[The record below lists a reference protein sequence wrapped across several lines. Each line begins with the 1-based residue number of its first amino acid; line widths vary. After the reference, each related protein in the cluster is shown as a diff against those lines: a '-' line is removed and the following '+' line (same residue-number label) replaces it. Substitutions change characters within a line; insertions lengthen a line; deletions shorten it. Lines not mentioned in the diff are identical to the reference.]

1 MTHKPHLL
9 GLPRRGC
16 RCPYLCH
23 NVIRKIWRSLSVTF
37 NLSISTAMPCPH
49 AQFRAESNRFAASES
64 LSTYLA
70 SIPGCP
76 ECDLLLRVV
85 EDFRPGWID
94 ENKNGQ
100 GSIDVVYKVGSRHD
114 GVPATVNLLVSPL
127 CQGHSWF
134 EGRKLVDSFQFFRR
148 SRGMIFN
155 PTLDLRKWHPV
166 RRVQHSRCKV
176 WTSLTWSVCRRTNVR
191 THVRAML

>member
-1 MTHKPHLL
+1 MTHSP
-9 GLPRRGC
+9 PTSNYSRRGC
-16 RCPYLCH
+16 RCLYLYH
-23 NVIRKIWRSLSVTF
+23 NGIRNICRPLRVTF
-37 NLSISTAMPCPH
+37 TLSIPTAMPCPH
-49 AQFRAESNRFAASES
+49 AQFRAESNRFTTSEP

-85 EDFRPGWID
+85 EEFRPGWID

-114 GVPATVNLLVSPL
+114 GVPAIVKLLVDPFYQSNNRI
-127 CQGHSWF
+127 

-148 SRGMIFN
+148 SRGMVPHIG
-155 PTLDLRKWHPV
+155 PG
-166 RRVQHSRCKV
+166 KV
-176 WTSLTWSVCRRTNVR
+176 PSCPRGT
-191 THVRAML
+191 AF